1 MASASTSEN
10 VTGIKAAAKHAR
22 GQSADVVD
30 GYEAGGLGAGRHF
43 SCQSR
48 HHAHSNNIDL
58 GEQRHN
64 QRMKSDREPSSLD
77 TSITPAPVK
86 PLVGNNL

>member
-10 VTGIKAAAKHAR
+10 VTVIKAAVTHAR

-30 GYEAGGLGAGRHF
+30 GYGAGGLRAGRRLRATA
-43 SCQSR
+43 SAANPTGASR

-58 GEQRHN
+58 E
-64 QRMKSDREPSSLD
+64 DE
-77 TSITPAPVK
+77 V
-86 PLVGNNL
+86 